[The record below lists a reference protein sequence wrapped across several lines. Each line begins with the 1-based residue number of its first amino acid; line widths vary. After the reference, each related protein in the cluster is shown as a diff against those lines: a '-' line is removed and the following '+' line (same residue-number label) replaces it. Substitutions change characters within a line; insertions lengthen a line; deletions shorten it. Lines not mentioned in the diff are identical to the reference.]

1 MSEEESTTQEQST
14 ATTGA
19 TRAEG
24 PVTDEAIA
32 ALDSFFDSYRK
43 AYTSLDLPSVLDH
56 YTVPLL
62 SVTEDDLFW
71 LTSKED
77 LESMMG
83 AYLESL
89 RDRAYGRGDIDA
101 LSYHVLSGQD
111 VIASSAWTRYTTDG
125 AVLERLGTTYF
136 CRLLDGE
143 WQIVALVV
151 HDPEQLVS

>member
-1 MSEEESTTQEQST
+1 MTEEDSATEEDSVAT
-14 ATTGA
+14 AGSVRADGPA
-19 TRAEG
+19 TE
-24 PVTDEAIA
+24 EAIA
-32 ALDSFFDSYRK
+32 ALDSFFESYSE
-43 AYTSLDLPSVLDH
+43 AYTSLDLQAVLDH

-71 LTSKED
+71 LTTQSD
-77 LESMMG
+77 LESVMG

-89 RDRAYGRGDIDA
+89 RDRDYGRGDIDA
-101 LSYHVLSGQD
+101 LSYHVLSRRN

-136 CRLLDGE
+136 CRLLDGD

-151 HDPEQLVS
+151 HDPDQLIS

>member
-1 MSEEESTTQEQST
+1 VTEEDSTTEEQS
-14 ATTGA
+14 GA
-19 TRAEG
+19 TPGSTRVDGSA
-24 PVTDEAIA
+24 TDEAIA
-32 ALDSFFDSYRK
+32 ALDSFFESYSD
-43 AYTSLDLPSVLDH
+43 AYTSLDLQAVLDH

-71 LTSKED
+71 LTTEGD
-77 LESMMG
+77 LESVMG

-89 RDRAYGRGDIDA
+89 RDREYGRGDIDA

-136 CRLLDGE
+136 CRLLDGD

-151 HDPEQLVS
+151 HDPEQLIS